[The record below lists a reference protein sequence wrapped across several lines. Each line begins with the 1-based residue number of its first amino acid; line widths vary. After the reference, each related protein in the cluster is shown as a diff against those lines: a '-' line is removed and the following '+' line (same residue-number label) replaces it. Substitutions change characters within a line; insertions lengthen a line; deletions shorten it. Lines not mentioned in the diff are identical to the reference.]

1 MAEITLEYGCGR
13 KLSCELP
20 DEAVVAVHRG
30 PEPLADVACTAA
42 EAIAEPLD
50 FAPLREG
57 VVPGDRVV
65 IVLQRRVPHA
75 PTLIRVMWE
84 MLSTRGVSASD
95 VTILQPADFSEAT
108 DDPRVGLPEDVRGA
122 VRWETHDATDAE
134 KRAYLASSAAGE
146 RLYLS
151 KTLTE
156 ADLVIPVGLVEHHSA
171 LGYSGT
177 CSVLFPGC
185 GSAEAIAKL
194 RGEGHDELTPDDPRA
209 SRQLVDEVGWL
220 LGTQFGVQAV
230 RSRGG
235 SLAAVMAGTLS
246 GLLERGKT
254 LLRDAWRLELEDRP
268 DVVVVAVDG
277 RDGMNSSCAT
287 WEGTVRAI
295 ELARH
300 LVERDGR
307 IVVLSDVQDPPGPAL
322 SVLQQAR
329 TPQEAAGPIGEVAS
343 ADVDTARRLI
353 RCLEWATIYLRSDR
367 PAETVEDLFM
377 IPLSTDEEAR
387 KVIGTARE
395 CLFAEG
401 AQHTYGRAG

>member
-1 MAEITLEYGCGR
+1 MSDITLEYGRGR
-13 KLSCELP
+13 RLRCELP
-20 DEAVVAVHRG
+20 GEAVVAVHRG
-30 PEPLADVACTAA
+30 PDPLRDVGAAAADAV
-42 EAIAEPLD
+42 AEPMD
-50 FAPLREG
+50 FAPLKEG

-65 IVLQRRVPHA
+65 VALQRDVPHA
-75 PTLIRVMWE
+75 ATLVRVLWE
-84 MLSTRGVSASD
+84 MLSERGVNAED
-95 VTILQPADFSEAT
+95 LTVLQPADFSAAT
-108 DDPRVGLPEDVRGA
+108 ADPRAELPDGVRET
-122 VRWETHDATDAE
+122 VVWEVHDATDAE

-177 CSVLFPGC
+177 ASVLFPGC
-185 GSAEAIAKL
+185 GSAEAIGKL

-220 LGTQFGVQAV
+220 LGTQFGLQAV

-235 SLAAVMAGTLS
+235 SLAAVMAGTLA
-246 GLLERGKT
+246 GMLERGKT
-254 LLRDAWRLELEDRP
+254 LLRDAWRVELDDRP

-277 RDGMNSSCAT
+277 SGGGPAT
-287 WEGTVRAI
+287 WQGTVEAI

-307 IVVLSDVQDPPGPAL
+307 IVVLSDVAEPLGPAL

-329 TPQEAAGPIGEVAS
+329 SPQEAAGPIGDVAA

-377 IPLSTDEEAR
+377 IPLGTDEEAR